1 MLNNI
6 YLDINKDS
14 KKKNYIKANKKSLS
28 SDGTDF
34 NHISTDENIFS
45 QIYKKL
51 KIWYESITFVVQHI
65 VAISIILWILDL
77 FFINNIT
84 YLFANVP
91 FYTINNFQIWRLI
104 TSNLITSNI
113 FSLIFALIFWV
124 SDGKV
129 VEKMKG
135 SVKYLIY
142 FLIHSTIIQLLYA
155 LIYFLFLKNNTV
167 EKNSINS
174 NGLWPYIICEV
185 TINCLIS
192 PENEIF
198 LPFIPYGIKSK
209 FFPIIILLI
218 FFIFGGFEIS
228 IFISVIYGFIY
239 SFLLSKYLEI
249 SDDKII
255 NIENKC
261 FKYFYKYKSFIK
273 FEDICNKDNE
283 RPFIPDFIKYNID
296 NNKDYGNE
304 NYESDS
310 NSEDSHSNNNNNIFN
325 KKLKKFV
332 PFSGKGI
339 KLGN

>member
-1 MLNNI
+1 M
-6 YLDINKDS
+6 
-14 KKKNYIKANKKSLS
+14 
-28 SDGTDF
+28 
-34 NHISTDENIFS
+34 
-45 QIYKKL
+45 
-51 KIWYESITFVVQHI
+51 
-65 VAISIILWILDL
+65 
-77 FFINNIT
+77 
-84 YLFANVP
+84 
-91 FYTINNFQIWRLI
+91 
-104 TSNLITSNI
+104 
-113 FSLIFALIFWV
+113 

-228 IFISVIYGFIY
+228 VFISVIYGFIY

-310 NSEDSHSNNNNNIFN
+310 NSEDSHSNNNNNLFN